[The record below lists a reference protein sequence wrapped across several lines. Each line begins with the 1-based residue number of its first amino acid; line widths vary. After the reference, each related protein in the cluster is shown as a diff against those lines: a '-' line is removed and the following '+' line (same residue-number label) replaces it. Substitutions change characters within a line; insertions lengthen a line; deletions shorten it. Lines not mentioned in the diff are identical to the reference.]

1 MVSSPTNT
9 FKPILP
15 RLNIGGT
22 RGADYKSYGL
32 NDLKGLKSDVFY
44 VNSPQ
49 AKYPD
54 TMMSPVSLLPNS
66 CRINMEKRGD
76 QYPYP
81 YIATERKVYGGGE
94 PMNFA
99 FGSARNGSAR
109 FGSARNSNIPDDEPI
124 AISKGDIG
132 KKKSA
137 RNKNPFFR
145 PVLENE
151 L

>member
-1 MVSSPTNT
+1 
-9 FKPILP
+9 
-15 RLNIGGT
+15 
-22 RGADYKSYGL
+22 
-32 NDLKGLKSDVFY
+32 
-44 VNSPQ
+44 
-49 AKYPD
+49 
-54 TMMSPVSLLPNS
+54 MSPVSLLPNS

-81 YIATERKVYGGGE
+81 YIATERKAYGGE

-99 FGSARNGSAR
+99 FGSARNGSVKNGSAR

-145 PVLENE
+145 AVPENE

>member
-1 MVSSPTNT
+1 MDIDGSIEQVQLVSSPQDT

-15 RLNIGGT
+15 RLNLGKT
-22 RGADYKSYGL
+22 RGPNFKPYGA

-54 TMMSPVSLLPNS
+54 ALMSPASLLPNS

-81 YIATERKVYGGGE
+81 YIATERKVYGGE
-94 PMNFA
+94 PVNFA
-99 FGSARNGSAR
+99 

-124 AISKGDIG
+124 AMSRGNLG

-145 PVLENE
+145 SVPENE
-151 L
+151 I